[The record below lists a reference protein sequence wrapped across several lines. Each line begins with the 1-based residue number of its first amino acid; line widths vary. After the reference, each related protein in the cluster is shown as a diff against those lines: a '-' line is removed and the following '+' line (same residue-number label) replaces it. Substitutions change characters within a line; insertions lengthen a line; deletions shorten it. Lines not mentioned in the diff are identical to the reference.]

1 MTEQPRFRRP
11 AMLSPEQAEAIV
23 GEEDPAERS
32 EIAHTTAQAMVFG
45 GRDSAE
51 DPELVQRLIALVD
64 SEGLEAVAEIWS
76 QSPADTLPGAL
87 WRLYLLRE
95 WGRRDPDTIAERYR
109 LGANNAEV
117 AGVVAG
123 VASPLGPEEIRE
135 MLDAV
140 LSGVYRGDLAVAL
153 ERAGSFLR
161 VLATGSA
168 MDADWVE
175 TSDADA
181 ATLLTRRAG
190 SLLDTAGELEDA
202 ASLYRADRLH

>member
-1 MTEQPRFRRP
+1 
-11 AMLSPEQAEAIV
+11 MLSPEQAEAIV
-23 GEEDPAERS
+23 GDEDPARRS
-32 EIAHTTAQAMVFG
+32 EVAHTTAQAVVFG
-45 GRDSAE
+45 GREGAD
-51 DPELVQRLIALVD
+51 DPELIDRPITLVGRD
-64 SEGLEAVAEIWS
+64 GLDAVAEIWS

-95 WGRRDPDTIAERYR
+95 WGSRDEDTIAERYR
-109 LGANNAEV
+109 LGAHRAEV

-123 VASPLGPEEIRE
+123 VANPLGPQEIRQ

-168 MDADWVE
+168 MDADWKE
-175 TSDADA
+175 EEDADFA
-181 ATLLTRRAG
+181 QLLTRRAG
-190 SLLDTAGELEDA
+190 SLLDTAKELEHA